1 MGHRLNSGSPHGM
14 CLHASVSHVPSNIK
28 AFLESLPPSPVALVG
43 CRSADAALECCEYD
57 VAIFSEEAKEPQI
70 VCIENQTVE
79 LLYLPGQPAGRIV
92 DLYGM
97 KVIRDSNKFALAS
110 VAKEIT
116 REKFVK
122 SLRALGR
129 KELVSSRFCQRMAE
143 QSSDPVT
150 AQMWYKIAAHRF
162 VSGSIALSGKRPMPV
177 HELEQTR
184 HIEAS
189 AAVAEGLSA
198 ALECIGL
205 ERATRPSISRSV
217 EALRELKSSDYDRD
231 LVMSK
236 IEFLLSRQM
245 LPDCYLY
252 IGRMASEN
260 LAGRKN
266 AFHKSY
272 AKLIQ
277 LALDLTSDVQIEKL
291 HRSLFKAAST
301 ILKE

>member
-1 MGHRLNSGSPHGM
+1 
-14 CLHASVSHVPSNIK
+14 LHASVEHIPS
-28 AFLESLPPSPVALVG
+28 AVRRFLESLPPSQAALIG
-43 CRSADAALECCEYD
+43 CRSTDASLDCCEYD
-57 VAIFSEEAKEPQI
+57 IAIFAENSKKPQ
-70 VCIENQTVE
+70 VVRVENQMVE
-79 LLYLPGQPAGRIV
+79 LLYISDKPTSRIT
-92 DLYGM
+92 DLYGL

-110 VAKEIT
+110 GAKEIT
-116 REKFVK
+116 QEKFVK
-122 SLRALGR
+122 ALRALGR
-129 KELVSSRFCQRMAE
+129 KEIVSSRICQRMAE
-143 QSSDPVT
+143 QSSEPVT
-150 AQMWYKIAAHRF
+150 SQMWYKIAAHRF
-162 VSGSIALSGKRPMPV
+162 VSGAIALSGKRPMPL

-189 AAVAEGLSA
+189 TALAEGLSA
-198 ALECIGL
+198 AIECIGL
-205 ERATRPSISRSV
+205 ERATRPSISRSI
-217 EALRELKSSDYDRD
+217 EALRELKSRDYDRD

-260 LAGRKN
+260 LARRKS

-272 AKLIQ
+272 AKLVQ
-277 LALDLTSDVQIEKL
+277 LALDLTSDNQQIEKM